1 MNKIIEKLKDLEQE
15 RNSIIRCQEQL
26 RDKIKNE
33 NGDTY
38 IKLMQTYK
46 DNKKE
51 LEEVNRKIQILNET
65 IDIVENI

>member
-26 RDKIKNE
+26 RDKMKNE